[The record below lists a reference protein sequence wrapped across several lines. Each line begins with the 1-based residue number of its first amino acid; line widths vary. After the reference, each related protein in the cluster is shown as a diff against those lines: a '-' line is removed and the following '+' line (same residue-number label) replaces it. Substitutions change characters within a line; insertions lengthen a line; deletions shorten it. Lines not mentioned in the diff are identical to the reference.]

1 MKRRGFF
8 GLLGK
13 VAGALTVS
21 PLVARDM
28 GDFEFRDT
36 PSFPAFPEASEQV
49 SETPESPE
57 KPEIPTQFT
66 QRPREPY
73 TGDIRYNTETYK
85 VEVYYNQDWHDIT

>member
-28 GDFEFRDT
+28 GDFEYRDT
-36 PSFPAFPEASEQV
+36 PSFPGFPEASEH
-49 SETPESPE
+49 PPE
-57 KPEIPTQFT
+57 KPEIPTQLT
-66 QRPREPY
+66 TKTNY
-73 TGDIRYNTETYK
+73 TGDMRYNTETNK
-85 VEVYYNQDWHDIT
+85 VEVYYNQDWHNIT